1 VVFRWGDGSERE
13 EERLELG
20 WVRWIMGTVYMVVGQ
35 QKLGIQGEG
44 GSSGGTSMMPVMGD
58 ENEEGDAMECGRFWR
73 GVGEEAKR
81 LHSTEGGQ
89 RSEERLGG
97 RGGQR

>member
-1 VVFRWGDGSERE
+1 VVFQWGDGSERE

-20 WVRWIMGTVYMVVGQ
+20 WVRWIMGAVYMVVGRR
-35 QKLGIQGEG
+35 KVGIQGEG
-44 GSSGGTSMMPVMGD
+44 GSSGGTSMVSVMGD
-58 ENEEGDAMECGRFWR
+58 ENEEGDVMECGHFRR
-73 GVGEEAKR
+73 GVGEEARR
-81 LHSTEGGQ
+81 LNSIEGGQ